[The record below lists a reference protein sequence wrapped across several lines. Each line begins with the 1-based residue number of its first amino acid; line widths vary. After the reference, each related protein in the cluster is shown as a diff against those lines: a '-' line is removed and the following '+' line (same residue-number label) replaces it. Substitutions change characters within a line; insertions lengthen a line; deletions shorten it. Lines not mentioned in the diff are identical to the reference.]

1 MADNRLA
8 GIAAGLLA
16 GAAGATAHDAVTY
29 LYQAVTGGTSPSSP
43 RSNTPAATAEGAQ
56 GGSPSSPDAQSA
68 AAGPLGGVLV
78 SLAVGA
84 AAGALR
90 GETATPPQPLAM
102 AAVGGAAWGGAL
114 AGASVTGAA
123 RPTSPAS
130 TVVEAVSHLAYG
142 VVTVL
147 TLHWLLDPQTPLVRR
162 A

>member
-1 MADNRLA
+1 MADTRIA

-56 GGSPSSPDAQSA
+56 GGSPSTPDAQSA

-90 GETATPPQPLAM
+90 GEKATPPQPLAM
-102 AAVGGAAWGGAL
+102 ATVGGAAWGSTL
-114 AGASVTGAA
+114 AAASVTGAA
-123 RPTSPAS
+123 RTTSGGAAA
-130 TVVEAVSHLAYG
+130 VEAVSHLAYG

-162 A
+162 R